1 MRAGGAAEGG
11 GAGGRRAG
19 PARGSPGSLPGMLR
33 AGLEA
38 LAGAAVRTL
47 SRASAPR
54 PARLRVPGLSA
65 GTTVRFD
72 DHGVPHVRAASE
84 ADAVRALGVCHA
96 LDRFFQM
103 DMTRRVL
110 SGRLAET
117 VGEKDL
123 GGNGLPPL
131 SKGTTLDVDRLF
143 RVLDLRR
150 AARAALDA
158 ATPDERALLEA
169 YVDGANAVVRRLSWA
184 TSLDHRLLRLPLT
197 PWTAEDACLLAKG
210 MALGLSFKWRSGPV
224 FAAIADA
231 LRERTD
237 ALAAILPR
245 SPGRRDPGIARYVA
259 ETRGLA
265 GALSA
270 VGWEAPLAG
279 SNSFVVGAG
288 RSASGAPILANDP
301 HLALSLPSVWYLA
314 SVSGGPYAAVGAT
327 MAGVPGVVIGRTP
340 TVAWGLTNVQL
351 DDADLFREEVDG
363 TGTRYRVDG
372 VWRDLRVET
381 QELRRRGRGPVM
393 FRLRRTHR
401 GPLLSDAFAG
411 AEGRPLSLRLMLHE
425 TLRDMPTFLRLGR
438 ARTAED
444 VERAAEGYGSPAQN
458 LVFATTEG
466 EAGYR
471 FLGRVPLRPPG
482 PHPALPRD
490 GTVSSSDW
498 VGEVPVDEL
507 PRFRIRRDGDVV
519 TANQPTVGPEFPY
532 YLSHL
537 YEPGYRAA
545 RIRELL
551 AGRTGL
557 TPRDL
562 AAIQLDAKSLA
573 AEAFRQAVLLPCA
586 DAIRASRPP
595 AVPLLDR
602 LLAASGEEGV
612 DTVGPALLHLTYFR
626 LAEKVFAPALGE
638 DLVHRWMACVNLMD
652 APLLEAFTDPAGVW
666 VKPAVRATK
675 LGEALEEA
683 ARDLAALGL
692 PTDAR
697 WGDVHTLTIRHAL
710 SAAPLVGP
718 AYTLGP
724 FRVPGGPYTVSAGQY
739 LHDRPCAMAVGASY
753 RQVVDLADPEG
764 SGRMITFAGQSG
776 HVGSKHYADLQALW
790 LRGETLPMRL
800 STWPERG
807 RDLRLEPA

>member
-1 MRAGGAAEGG
+1 MRAGRGADGGLSGPDEGPT
-11 GAGGRRAG
+11 GGRTA
-19 PARGSPGSLPGMLR
+19 ARLR
-33 AGLEA
+33 AGLGA
-38 LAGAAVRTL
+38 LAAAAVRAA
-47 SRASAPR
+47 SRASTPR
-54 PARLRVPGLSA
+54 PRRLAIPGLSA

-84 ADAVRALGVCHA
+84 ADAFRALGACHA

-103 DMTRRVL
+103 DVTRRVL
-110 SGRLAET
+110 SGRLAEM
-117 VGEKDL
+117 VGEKPL
-123 GGNGLPPL
+123 GVNGMPPL

-150 AARAALDA
+150 AAAASLAA
-158 ATPDERALLEA
+158 ATPEERALLDA
-169 YVDGANAVVRRLSWA
+169 YVAGVNAVVARSGWR
-184 TSLDHRLLRLPLT
+184 TSLDHRLLRLHLT
-197 PWTAEDACLLAKG
+197 PWTNEDSCLLAKG
-210 MALGLSFKWRSGPV
+210 MALGLSFKWRSGPT

-245 SPGRRDPGIARYVA
+245 SPGRRDQTIARYVA
-259 ETRGLA
+259 EARGLA

-279 SNSFVVGAG
+279 SNSFVVGGG

-327 MAGVPGVVIGRTP
+327 MAGIPGVIIGRTP

-351 DDADLFREEVDG
+351 DDADLFHEDVDG
-363 TGTRYRVDG
+363 TGTRHRVDG
-372 VWRDLRVET
+372 AWRDMQIET
-381 QELRRRGRGPVM
+381 QEIKRRGRGPVV

-401 GPLLSDAFAG
+401 GPLLSDALPGAAG
-411 AEGRPLSLRLMLHE
+411 QALSLRLMLHG
-425 TLRDMPTFLRLGR
+425 TTRDMQAFLRLGH

-444 VERAAEGYGSPAQN
+444 VERVAEGYGSPAQN
-458 LVFATTEG
+458 LIWATTAG
-466 EAGYR
+466 EAGYL
-471 FLGRVPLRPPG
+471 FLGRVPVRGPG

-490 GTVSSSDW
+490 GTVSASDW
-498 VGEVPVDEL
+498 IGEVPPAQL
-507 PRFRIRRDGDVV
+507 PRYRIGRNGVVV
-519 TANQPTVGPEFPY
+519 TANQPTVGPAFPH

-545 RIRELL
+545 RIHELL
-551 AGRTGL
+551 AGRSGL
-557 TPRDL
+557 RAEDL
-562 AAIQLDAKSLA
+562 AAIQLDAKSLG

-586 DAIRASRPP
+586 DAIRISRPP

-602 LLAASGEEGV
+602 LLASSGEEGV
-612 DTVGPALLHLTYFR
+612 DAVGPALLHFTYFR

-638 DLVHRWMACVNLMD
+638 DLTHRWMACINLLD
-652 APLLEAFTDPAGVW
+652 APLLEAFTDPAGAW

-692 PTDAR
+692 TIDAR
-697 WGDVHTLTIRHAL
+697 WGDVHTLTLRHLL
-710 SAAPLVGP
+710 SSVPGLGG

-724 FRVPGGPYTVSAGQY
+724 HRMPGGPYTVSAGQY

-764 SGRMITFAGQSG
+764 TGRMITFAGQSG
-776 HVGSKHYADLQALW
+776 HVGSRHYADLTDLW
-790 LRGETLPMRL
+790 LRGESVPMRL